1 MAPQDRPFDVF
12 LSHSNADKPAVLQ
25 IAQRLKSAG
34 LRPWLD
40 AAELVPGAAWEPGLA
55 SGLRASRT
63 CAFFVGPR
71 QAGNW
76 AEQERQLAQ
85 NLAAT
90 RPDFRLIPVLLP
102 GVPEPFDYSV
112 LPPFLTL
119 KTWVDFRAGL
129 DDAGALQRLVA
140 GIQGVAP
147 GLDAALPADDADTEP
162 YRGLEVFEADH
173 AACFF
178 GREAE
183 VQRIVEMM
191 KHTRFV
197 AVLGASGSGK
207 SSLIRSGLLSAL
219 RAGALPGSAGWP
231 VLVVRPRATP
241 LGEVAACLAR
251 RGTPGAAVSV
261 SACVAALKR
270 DPMALYQE
278 SLALLGPGDGAVL
291 WVIDQFEEI
300 FTLCRDAEERR
311 ACIDGLVHAAAVPE
325 GRVRIVL
332 SMRADFY
339 FKCTGHA
346 ELAAR
351 MSAHQFLLGPLQGDA
366 LRAAIERPA
375 LLCGHVFEPGLVD
388 TILEDV
394 ARQPG
399 ALPLLEYALFRLW
412 QARDRSARR
421 LTLKA
426 YQDEGGVAGALM
438 QRADDVY
445 RHLSDGQKRIAR
457 RVLLRLTQPGEG
469 TEDTR
474 RAAPLDELLGGPD
487 EADVEETVRRLVE
500 ARLLTTGGVAA

>member
-1 MAPQDRPFDVF
+1 MVLQDRLFDIF
-12 LSHSNADKPAVLQ
+12 LSHSSADKPAVLQ
-25 IAQRLKSAG
+25 IAQQLRRAG

-40 AAELVPGAAWEPGLA
+40 VAELVPGADWEPGLA
-55 SGLRASRT
+55 RGLQASRS
-63 CAFFVGPR
+63 CAFFIGP
-71 QAGNW
+71 QQTGDW

-85 NLAAT
+85 NLAA
-90 RPDFRLIPVLLP
+90 RQSGFRLIPVLLP

-129 DDAGALQRLVA
+129 DDETALRRLVA
-140 GIQGVAP
+140 GVQGLAP
-147 GLDAALPADDADTEP
+147 GLDAAPLPGQPGLEP
-162 YRGLEVFEADH
+162 YRGLDVFEADH

-191 KHTRFV
+191 KHSRFV

-207 SSLIRSGLLSAL
+207 SSLIRSGLVSAL
-219 RAGALPGSAGWP
+219 RGGALPGSADWP

-241 LGEVAACLAR
+241 LGELAACLAR
-251 RGTPGAAVSV
+251 AGAAVSV
-261 SACVAALKR
+261 SACVAAMRR

-278 SLALLGPGDGAVL
+278 SLALLRQGSDALL
-291 WVIDQFEEI
+291 WVIDQFEEL
-300 FTLCRDAEERR
+300 FTLCSDTDERK
-311 ACIDGLVHAAAVPE
+311 ACIDNLVHAAAVPE

-339 FKCTGHA
+339 FKCAAHS

-375 LLCGHVFEPGLVD
+375 LQCGHVFEPGLVD
-388 TILEDV
+388 AILDDV

-399 ALPLLEYALFRLW
+399 ALPLLEYALYRLW
-412 QARDRSARR
+412 QVRDTPSRR

-426 YQDEGGVAGALM
+426 YQTVGGVAGALM

-445 RHLSDGQKRIAR
+445 GSLNDAQKRIAR

-474 RAAPLDELLGGPD
+474 RAAPLDELLGGLD
-487 EADVEETVRRLVE
+487 DADVEETVRRLVE
-500 ARLLTTGGVAA
+500 ARLLTTSGATA